1 MIFTNSLG
9 LVNETLCSGC
19 GWPVCSCLC
28 EADDLIDW
36 QARAEAAEA
45 TLASCNRAR
54 QAAEAECE
62 WLRQELATV
71 AADVKLMLRTPHNHD
86 WLASGDCPRCAIEQ
100 RLIANTTPARQRSSG
115 GAVDDD

>member
-1 MIFTNSLG
+1 MM
-9 LVNETLCSGC
+9 
-19 GWPVCSCLC
+19 
-28 EADDLIDW
+28 DDILTPMEKMDNAIKRAN
-36 QARAEAAEA
+36 ARAEAAEA
-45 TLASCNRAR
+45 EVER
-54 QAAEAECE
+54 
-62 WLRQELATV
+62 LRQELATV

>member
-1 MIFTNSLG
+1 MDTITSLVG
-9 LVNETLCSGC
+9 VLETELEGGEPTTSL
-19 GWPVCSCLC
+19 SSLN
-28 EADDLIDW
+28 ALYALYAL
-36 QARAEAAEA
+36 QNRAEAAEA
-45 TLASCNRAR
+45 EVER
-54 QAAEAECE
+54 
-62 WLRQELATV
+62 LRQELATV

>member
-1 MIFTNSLG
+1 MMDFNEFVGALRSAGWYSKADAQHRHIR
-9 LVNETLCSGC
+9 VVWETL
-19 GWPVCSCLC
+19 
-28 EADDLIDW
+28 I
-36 QARAEAAEA
+36 ARAEAAEA
-45 TLASCNRAR
+45 EVER
-54 QAAEAECE
+54 
-62 WLRQELATV
+62 LRQELATV

>member
-1 MIFTNSLG
+1 MIFYNSPN
-9 LVNETLCSGC
+9 LVDETPCPSC
-19 GWPVCSCLC
+19 GWPKSSCLC
-28 EADDLIDW
+28 DDW

-45 TLASCNRAR
+45 EVER
-54 QAAEAECE
+54 
-62 WLRQELATV
+62 LRQELATV